1 MKKRVISLLLASAMV
16 MSMMAGCGSSQSAA
30 PATDTPFATPV
41 YVTNAADFPS

>member
-1 MKKRVISLLLASAMV
+1 MDVAFVLAYNTDNTTIPEPIMKGEI
-16 MSMMAGCGSSQSAA
+16 AA